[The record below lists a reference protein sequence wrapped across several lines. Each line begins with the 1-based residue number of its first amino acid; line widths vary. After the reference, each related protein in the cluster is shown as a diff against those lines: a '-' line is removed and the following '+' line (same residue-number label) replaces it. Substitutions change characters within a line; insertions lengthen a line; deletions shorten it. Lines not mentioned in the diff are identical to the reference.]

1 MSYLMIEMLFSVV
14 MGWQSA
20 SAQPKAQVVTPPA
33 RVTGAVV
40 NPVQFLHVA
49 SVQMRSSRSLA
60 VNLARVK
67 KYLQQCAAAGVQV
80 AVFPE
85 CSLTGYFEDEFMRRI
100 TTEQIADALRQ
111 IGDACQKN
119 GIYAVIGTPYWEG
132 DKLYNSAV
140 VLSPA
145 GQVLER
151 YHKIQLAERWPTGGD
166 HLSVFKVDG
175 VACSIMICHDERYPE
190 LVRLPVLAGA
200 RVIFYLSHESGLRAE
215 NKISPYRAQIQARA
229 VENTVYVV
237 HANAP
242 ANPDASGSH
251 GQSRIIA
258 PDGNLIREG
267 STFGEE
273 VLTARLDLTKATAEN
288 AKGSI
293 ERGLFRD
300 LYSDG
305 VKQVR
310 MLETSA
316 PHTAEPGLAAL
327 LGRRII
333 SPQLTQMEL
342 RNFAEARTPRVPQ
355 VRNKAD
361 WDKHAQ
367 HLRDALLD
375 QVVFRGQA
383 KAWRDAA
390 LKVEWLETIPGGP
403 GYRIKKLRYEALPGV
418 WIPAL
423 LYEPDK
429 LDGKLPVVLNVNG
442 HDPKGK
448 AADYKQLRCIN
459 LAKRGMLALN
469 LEWLGMG
476 QLRTGNW
483 EHYRM
488 NQIDLCG
495 SSGLAAFYLGM
506 KRGLDVLL
514 ALGHADPERVAV
526 TGLSG
531 GGWQTI
537 WLSALD
543 TRVKLANPV
552 AGFASFRTEA
562 WAMNLGDSEQS
573 PCDLAT
579 LADYTHL
586 TALLAPRPTLLTYNA
601 RDDCCF
607 VAAHALPPLLD
618 AAAPF
623 FRLYGKEAFLRTHV
637 NHDPGTHN
645 YERENREAFYRMVG
659 DHFYAGAREFIA
671 KEIPSSGEVKNP
683 EELFVKLPADND
695 DFHTL
700 AVALSRHLPRQ
711 PALPGAM
718 AEARQW
724 QQTQRSRLREIVRA
738 KSYQVSALK
747 AGSEVTGE
755 VRATYWWLRM
765 ENAWTVPAVEL
776 VRGGRATAA
785 KGTTILVADEGRR
798 AATAAAERLLAAGQ
812 RVLAIDPYHFGES
825 KLEAQAAPFALLVA
839 AVGDR
844 PLGIQASQVVACARR
859 SLAEHPG
866 NPPSIVALGP
876 RASTVA
882 LVAAALED
890 KAISQLELHDCLGS
904 LKEVIEQNR
913 GADEMPEMFCFGLLE
928 AFDIK
933 HLAALA
939 APRPVVFMNASSR
952 VQAEMKGLNAWYAA
966 LGRTFEPVRN

>member
-1 MSYLMIEMLFSVV
+1 
-14 MGWQSA
+14 
-20 SAQPKAQVVTPPA
+20 
-33 RVTGAVV
+33 
-40 NPVQFLHVA
+40 
-49 SVQMRSSRSLA
+49 MRSSR
-60 VNLARVK
+60 NLTDNIARVK
-67 KYLQQCAAAGVQV
+67 KYLQQCAAAGARI

-85 CSLTGYFEDEFMRRI
+85 CSLTGYFEDGFFKKI
-100 TTEQIADALRQ
+100 TPKQIADALRQ
-111 IGDACQKN
+111 VGDACRKT
-119 GIYAVIGTPYWEG
+119 GIYAVIGTPYWEAG
-132 DKLYNSAV
+132 KLYNSAV

-145 GQVLER
+145 GEVLER
-151 YHKIQLAERWPTGGD
+151 YHKIQLAERWPTGGE

-200 RVIFYLSHESGLRAE
+200 RIIFYLSHESPLGAE
-215 NKISPYRAQIQARA
+215 SKIIPYRAQIQARA
-229 VENTVYVV
+229 VENTVFVV

-258 PDGNLIREG
+258 PDGNLIKEA
-267 STFGEE
+267 SMFGEE
-273 VLTARLDLTKATAEN
+273 VLSARLDLTKATAEN
-288 AKGSI
+288 AKGSL
-293 ERGLFRD
+293 ERGPFREW
-300 LYSDG
+300 YRDG
-305 VKQVR
+305 VNQVR
-310 MLETSA
+310 LLETPAAAA
-316 PHTAEPGLAAL
+316 PRSVKAAL
-327 LGRRII
+327 ASILGRRII
-333 SPQLTQMEL
+333 SPQLTQMEH
-342 RNFAEARTPRVPQ
+342 RNYVEARTPRVPRA
-355 VRNKAD
+355 RNKAD

-367 HLRDALLD
+367 RLRDALLD

-390 LKVEWLETIPGGP
+390 LRVEWLETIPGGP

-423 LYEPDK
+423 LYEPEK
-429 LDGKLPVVLNVNG
+429 MEGKVPVVLNVNG

-448 AADYKQLRCIN
+448 AADYKQIRCIN

-495 SSGLAAFYLGM
+495 SSGLAPFYLCM

-514 ALGHADPERVAV
+514 ALDHADSERVAV

-537 WLSALD
+537 LLSALD

-552 AGFASFRTEA
+552 AGYGSFRTGA
-562 WAMNLGDSEQS
+562 WALNLGDSEQS

-645 YERENREAFYRMVG
+645 YDRENRQAFYRMVG
-659 DHFYAGAREFIA
+659 DHFYAGAPEFSA
-671 KEIPSSGEVKNP
+671 EEIPSSGEVKNP
-683 EELFVKLPADND
+683 EELFVKLPADNG

-700 AVALSRHLPRQ
+700 ALALCRNLPRQ
-711 PALPGAM
+711 SVLPSAL

-724 QQTQRSRLREIVRA
+724 QQTQQSRLREIVRT
-738 KSYQVSALK
+738 KSYQVSALR

-755 VRATYWWLRM
+755 VRATYWWLRL

-785 KGTTILVADEGRR
+785 KGTAILVVDEGRR
-798 AATAAAERLLAAGQ
+798 AARAAAERLLAAGQ

-825 KLEAQAAPFALLVA
+825 QMEAPAPFALFIA
-839 AVGDR
+839 AAGDR
-844 PLGIQASQVVACARR
+844 PLGIQASQVVACARWL
-859 SLAEHPG
+859 LAEHPG
-866 NPPSIVALGP
+866 NPPSMVALGP

-882 LVAAALED
+882 LVAAVLED
-890 KAISQLELHDCLGS
+890 KAISRLELHDCLGS

-913 GADEMPEMFCFGLLE
+913 RVDEMPEMFCFGLLE

-939 APRPVVFMNASSR
+939 APRPVVFVNASPR
-952 VQAEMKGLNAWYAA
+952 VRAEMKGLDAWYAA
-966 LGRTFEPVRN
+966 LGSRFEPVRN